1 MKKYVLYICG
11 VILLHIR
18 KEEGLMR
25 KLLSFVVFSFMLL
38 FSLFTVIPT
47 VSNAEE
53 NTEQL
58 ITKEEAGSTAGKY
71 VKTVSKH
78 THPDWRDASY
88 SNGKTLYNVEGKVSA
103 YVFQVRKANQ
113 DVGYIIVN
121 SNKNASHILESTRQG
136 TNPFENVEEG
146 NAIYN
151 GPLKYFKKENG
162 KIVTLGPDPK
172 QEKKIFKP
180 IKIEENTTIE
190 QQENN
195 NSSMK
200 PRTLLASNINRKKL
214 ANVPDYVW
222 YRGCT
227 PTATT
232 NILGYWYLKGYENIM
247 PSIYPWDTIE
257 TVAKYYGTVVD
268 FSKPDY
274 GSTYTSKIAPGL
286 TKYFN
291 DRGYKAEIKLHDGNS
306 FQDIKNEIDQGRPMI
321 INTSKHPTY
330 EDHSVTGVG
339 YEDFYSPEFNENF
352 RSLIIHDT
360 WDTTPEDMYIDF
372 GRESNFIYSYA
383 TVAPKIFEDVP
394 ATHWAH
400 KEIMYMYH
408 HKIALGYGD
417 GYFGAGD
424 NITREQLAGFL
435 YNYLKPEDSNENPF
449 NDINDSMF
457 KKQILALTKKGI
469 FSVNSEHTFNPKG
482 VATRAEAATI
492 IVRAFNLKVKA
503 NYEFNDMK
511 GHWANEYVK
520 ALYSNGIAN
529 GVGDRN
535 FNPGGLVTRDQF
547 STFLYRAIHI
557 NPNFVPSP
565 I

>member
-1 MKKYVLYICG
+1 
-11 VILLHIR
+11 
-18 KEEGLMR
+18 MR
-25 KLLSFVVFSFMLL
+25 KLLSFIVISFTLL
-38 FSLFTVIPT
+38 FGLFTVIPS

-53 NTEQL
+53 VTEQF
-58 ITKEEAGSTAGKY
+58 ITKEEAVSTVGKY
-71 VKTVSKH
+71 VKTVSEH
-78 THPDWRDASY
+78 TYPNWKGASY
-88 SNGKTLYNVEGKVSA
+88 SIGKTLYSSEGKISA
-103 YVFQVRKANQ
+103 YVFQIRKADQ
-113 DVGYIIVN
+113 DVGYIIIN
-121 SNKNASHILESTRQG
+121 GKKNESPIIESARKG
-136 TNPFENVEEG
+136 TNPFEDVEEG

-180 IKIEENTTIE
+180 IQIEDNATIE
-190 QQENN
+190 QQEKN

-200 PRTLLASNINRKKL
+200 PKKLLASNINTKKL
-214 ANVPDYVW
+214 ANVPDYIW
-222 YRGCT
+222 FRGCT

-232 NILGYWYLKGYENIM
+232 NLLGYWYLKGYENLM
-247 PSIYPWDTIE
+247 PNIYPWDTIE
-257 TVAKYYGTVVD
+257 EIAKYYGTKVD
-268 FSKPDY
+268 YSQPDY
-274 GSTYTSKIAPGL
+274 GSTYVDKIAPGL
-286 TKYFN
+286 KKYFN
-291 DRGYKAEIKLHDGNS
+291 DKGYRAEVELHMGSS
-306 FQDIKNEIDQGRPMI
+306 FQGIKNEIDQGRPMLI
-321 INTSKHPTY
+321 TTYKHPTY
-330 EDHSVTGVG
+330 GDHSVTGIG

-352 RSLIIHDT
+352 RSLIVHDT
-360 WDTTPEDMYIDF
+360 WETTPEDMYIDLS
-372 GRESNFIYSYA
+372 RESEFIHSYA

-400 KEIMYMYH
+400 KEILYMYH
-408 HKIALGYGD
+408 HKIASGYGN

-457 KKQILALTKKGI
+457 KKQILALTKKGV

-547 STFLYRAIHI
+547 SMFLYRAIHV